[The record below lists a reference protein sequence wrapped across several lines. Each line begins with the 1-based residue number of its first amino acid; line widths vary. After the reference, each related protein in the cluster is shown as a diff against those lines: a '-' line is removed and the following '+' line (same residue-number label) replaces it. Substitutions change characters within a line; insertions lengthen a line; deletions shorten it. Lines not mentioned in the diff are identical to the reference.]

1 MQYEQILY
9 EQSGP
14 VLTLT
19 MNRPEAL
26 NALTR
31 QMRRELCHAIDRGA
45 AEDAVRAIVITGA
58 GRAFCAGADLSGGAA
73 MFDPSSE
80 KTAEDEAEAGRD
92 GAGILALKLFA
103 CTKPLIAAV
112 NGPAI
117 GVGAT
122 MLLPMDVRLAAD
134 AARFGFVFARRGI
147 LTDGCASW
155 FLPRVVGISQA
166 LDWGLS
172 GRVFSALEAFQ
183 AGLVMRVTQQ
193 EELLAKAR
201 ECALEIA
208 NNCAPVSVALMR
220 QLMWRMLGADHP
232 IVAHRLESRF
242 LASRGPSADAR
253 EGVASFKEKR
263 KAIFADRVS
272 SDMPPE
278 YPWWSEEI
286 ESQI

>member
-278 YPWWSEEI
+278 YPWWSDEI